1 MKNITKEE
9 LAEKVESH
17 RAWLANPSDGE
28 RLVLVDYNLR
38 GSNLRESDLSW
49 SDLSRSDLRESD
61 LSGSDLSWSDLS
73 RSDLRESDL
82 SGSDLSRSNL
92 SGSDLSWSNLRESVL
107 DNTRTCRIQGQ
118 PWEIIVYPESL
129 AIGCERHT
137 LEEWECFS
145 DERIDKMDEGA
156 LIWWRIWKDAILSCA
171 HAVRCAP

>member
-61 LSGSDLSWSDLS
+61 LSGSNLI
-73 RSDLRESDL
+73 
-82 SGSDLSRSNL
+82 GSDLSWSNL
-92 SGSDLSWSNLRESVL
+92 SGSNLCRSDLRWSNLRESVL